1 MMEMHQ
7 MSLYWI
13 NLDEVRLGIMP
24 RPRGNDWLSDDLR
37 LLRQVGVDVVVSAL
51 TSEENQELGLT
62 EEGQECAHIGL
73 VFVSFPIEDRSVPA
87 SHAKFG
93 ALVDRLTEYLGK
105 GKAIAVHCRA
115 GIGRSS
121 MIAACVLIR
130 KGLSLD
136 SVFQTIEEARGCPV
150 PDTLEQRQWVER
162 FSAFRAK
169 SMD

>member
-1 MMEMHQ
+1 

-13 NLDEVRLGIMP
+13 NLDGVRLGIMP

-62 EEGQECAHIGL
+62 EEGQECANIGL
-73 VFVSFPIEDRSVPA
+73 VFVSFPIKDRSVPA
-87 SHAKFG
+87 SHTKFG
-93 ALVDRLTEYLGK
+93 ALVDRLSEYLGK

-121 MIAACVLIR
+121 MIAASVLNRNSI
-130 KGLSLD
+130 SVD
-136 SVFQTIEEARGCPV
+136 SAFQAIAESRGCAV
-150 PDTLEQRQWVER
+150 PDTLEQRQWVEQ
-162 FSAFRAK
+162 FSLSSK
-169 SMD
+169 L